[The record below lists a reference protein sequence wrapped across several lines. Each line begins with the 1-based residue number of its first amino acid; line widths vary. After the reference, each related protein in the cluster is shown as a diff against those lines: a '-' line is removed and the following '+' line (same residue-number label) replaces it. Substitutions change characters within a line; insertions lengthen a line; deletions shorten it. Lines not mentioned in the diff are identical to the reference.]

1 MQKQRKPFSLIA
13 FIRPHRAGFITSTVL
28 AVLSVTSGMVP
39 YFAVARMVNLLIS
52 GEKNF
57 SIYLAWGAATLT
69 AYLLKSIFTAFL
81 PGAPMRPLSMCCRSC
96 GGPWRIS

>member
-1 MQKQRKPFSLIA
+1 MQKQRKPFSLMA

-28 AVLSVTSGMVP
+28 AVLSVTSGMIP

-57 SIYLAWGAATLT
+57 SIYLENCTIALRFLEKMLQNL
-69 AYLLKSIFTAFL
+69 AYLWQERLQLTISLL
-81 PGAPMRPLSMCCRSC
+81 PRLSREC
-96 GGPWRIS
+96 W

>member
-1 MQKQRKPFSLIA
+1 MQKQKKPFSLMA

-28 AVLSVTSGMVP
+28 AVLSVASGMVP

-57 SIYLAWGAATLT
+57 SIYLTWGGSRPDRLSAQVYSSWDFYPMLPRGHIPCAVGTAA
-69 AYLLKSIFTAFL
+69 
-81 PGAPMRPLSMCCRSC
+81 GC
-96 GGPWRIS
+96 GR

>member
-1 MQKQRKPFSLIA
+1 MQKQRKPFSLMA

-28 AVLSVTSGMVP
+28 AVLSVTSGMIP

-57 SIYLAWGAATLT
+57 SIYLTWGAVALI
-69 AYLLKSIFTAFL
+69 AICSSLFFTASP

-96 GGPWRIS
+96 ESRGG

>member
-69 AYLLKSIFTAFL
+69 AYLLKSIFH
-81 PGAPMRPLSMCCRSC
+81 G
-96 GGPWRIS
+96 ISTRFSN